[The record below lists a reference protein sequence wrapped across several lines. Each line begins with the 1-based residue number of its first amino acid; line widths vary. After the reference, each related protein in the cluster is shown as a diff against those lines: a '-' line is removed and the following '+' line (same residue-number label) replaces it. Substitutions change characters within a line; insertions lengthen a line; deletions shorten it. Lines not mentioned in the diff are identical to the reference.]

1 MHQPDTPASLE
12 SDQHEQQSVGV
23 EWSPADKECR
33 DNHHQ
38 HLDHNLPTLIV
49 QSKIVKSLNNSN
61 VHVVHLLLIV
71 WVIFCSQ
78 DRVDSC
84 YSFEFFGL

>member
-49 QSKIVKSLNNSN
+49 QSKIVKILK
-61 VHVVHLLLIV
+61 
-71 WVIFCSQ
+71 
-78 DRVDSC
+78 
-84 YSFEFFGL
+84 